1 MVLLQELSILTGK
14 FSLQLQATQGKLLPL
29 LKGWCSQ
36 MVVLQEPIAAW
47 GQLQEN
53 VVIVSMVFGVF
64 QYLSRLDIDERTN
77 QELDV

>member
-36 MVVLQEPIAAW
+36 MVVLQEPIAAR

-53 VVIVSMVFGVF
+53 VVSMVFGVF